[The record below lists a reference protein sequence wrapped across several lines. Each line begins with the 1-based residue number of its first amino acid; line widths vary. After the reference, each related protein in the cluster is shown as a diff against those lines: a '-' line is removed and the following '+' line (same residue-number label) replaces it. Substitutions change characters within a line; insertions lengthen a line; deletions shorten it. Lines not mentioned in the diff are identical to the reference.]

1 MASTIE
7 RAELGGE
14 VWDLCIICYGFPPDK
29 LEQIAN
35 VFTQHWMP
43 AGAGMTSKRPLGM
56 SFPLH
61 QSFELLGYQE
71 GVSL

>member
-1 MASTIE
+1 MT
-7 RAELGGE
+7 
-14 VWDLCIICYGFPPDK
+14 PQNHPDGL

-35 VFTQHWMP
+35 AFTQHWMP

-56 SFPLH
+56 SFLLR

-71 GVSL
+71 GINI